1 VPATATAPRGRQSRQ
16 PHREALL
23 AVHAVI
29 TWLTTAACAVSWLLV
44 ALTATGRATPNA
56 LYTPF
61 AAAQLP
67 AACGL
72 WVGHWLIRQKTPS
85 PRR

>member
-1 VPATATAPRGRQSRQ
+1 VPASATAPRGRQS
-16 PHREALL
+16 HHEALL
-23 AVHAVI
+23 AVYAVI

-44 ALTATGRATPNA
+44 ALAATGRATPNA

-72 WVGHWLIRQKTPS
+72 WVGSYLIRQS